1 MDLKQLEYFVR
12 VAELG
17 SFTRA
22 SSVLEIAQPALS
34 RQVRLLETELRQ
46 NLLIRNGRGV
56 VMTDAGKILL
66 EHARG
71 ILHQIVRAKEDLDL
85 VRGAPSGRVAIGM
98 PPSISKV
105 LTLPITTEF
114 RRLMPEASLSIS
126 EGLSMITQDWLMTGR
141 LDIALLYNPG
151 YSPHLET
158 VELFEE
164 ELYLISSY
172 SGRLEGDSLSIKEVA
187 KLPLIIPARPNA
199 LRMLVETRISQ
210 VHGKLN
216 IAFEIDGI
224 SSILDLVAEGL
235 GFAILP
241 KYAVNNIDESQQFHA
256 VPIKELRSRLVIAT
270 AANRPTTLTQQ
281 SVVELI
287 KTIAIEKI
295 HVAAIN

>member
-34 RQVRLLETELRQ
+34 RQVRLLETELHQ

-71 ILHQIVRAKEDLDL
+71 ILHQIIRAKEDLDL

-105 LTLPITTEF
+105 LTLAVTTEF
-114 RRLMPEASLSIS
+114 RKRMPEASLSIS
-126 EGLSMITQDWLMTGR
+126 EGLSMIAQDWLMTGR

-151 YSPHLET
+151 YSPHLDA

-164 ELYLISSY
+164 ELYLISAHSK
-172 SGRLEGDSLSIKEVA
+172 SLGVQAVSIKDISA
-187 KLPLIIPARPNA
+187 LPLIIPARPNA
-199 LRMLVETRISQ
+199 LRMLVETKISEMK
-210 VHGKLN
+210 GKLN
-216 IAFEIDGI
+216 IAYEIDGVA
-224 SSILDLVAEGL
+224 SILDLVAEGL
-235 GFAILP
+235 G
-241 KYAVNNIDESQQFHA
+241 YAVLPRYAVTNIDRSQHFNA
-256 VPIKELRSRLVIAT
+256 VPIKDLTSRLVIAT

-281 SVVELI
+281 AVVELI
-287 KTIAIEKI
+287 QAIAIEKI
-295 HVAAIN
+295 RGEVNG

>member
-56 VMTDAGKILL
+56 VMTDAGKVLL

-71 ILHQIVRAKEDLDL
+71 ILHQIIRAKEDLDL

-98 PPSISKV
+98 PPSISKI

-114 RRLMPEASLSIS
+114 RKRMPEASLSIS

-141 LDIALLYNPG
+141 LDIALLYNPA
-151 YSPHLET
+151 YSQHLET

-164 ELYLISSY
+164 ELYLISAY
-172 SGRLEGDSLSIKEVA
+172 SNRLEGEELSIKEVA

-199 LRMLVETRISQ
+199 LRMLVETRMSE
-210 VHGKLN
+210 VHAQLK

-235 GFAILP
+235 GYAVLP
-241 KYAVNNIDESQQFHA
+241 KYAVNNVDQSQQFQA
-256 VPIKELRSRLVIAT
+256 VPIKGLKSRLVIAT

-281 SVVELI
+281 NVVELI
-287 KTIAIEKI
+287 KTITLEKI
-295 HVAAIN
+295 YGAKTS

>member
-34 RQVRLLETELRQ
+34 RQVRLLETELHQ

-105 LTLPITTEF
+105 LTLAVTTEF
-114 RRLMPEASLSIS
+114 RKRMPEASLSIS
-126 EGLSMITQDWLMTGR
+126 EGLSMIAQDWLMTGR

-151 YSPHLET
+151 YSPHLDA

-164 ELYLISSY
+164 ELYLISAHSK
-172 SGRLEGDSLSIKEVA
+172 SLGMQSVSIKDVSA
-187 KLPLIIPARPNA
+187 LPLIIPARPNA
-199 LRMLVETRISQ
+199 LRMLVETKISEMK
-210 VHGKLN
+210 GKLN
-216 IAFEIDGI
+216 IAFEIDGVA
-224 SSILDLVAEGL
+224 SILDLVAEGL
-235 GFAILP
+235 G
-241 KYAVNNIDESQQFHA
+241 YAVLPRYAVTNIDRSQLFNA
-256 VPIKELRSRLVIAT
+256 VPINDLTSRLVIAT

-281 SVVELI
+281 AVVELI
-287 KTIAIEKI
+287 QSIAIEKI
-295 HVAAIN
+295 RGEVNG

>member
-71 ILHQIVRAKEDLDL
+71 ILHQVVRAKEDLDL

-158 VELFEE
+158 IELFEE

-172 SGRLEGDSLSIKEVA
+172 SKRLEGDSLSIKDVA

-199 LRMLVETRISQ
+199 LRMLVETRMSQ

-235 GFAILP
+235 GYAILP
-241 KYAVNNIDESQQFHA
+241 KYAVNNLDQSQQFHS
-256 VPIKELRSRLVIAT
+256 VPIKELKSRLVIAT
-270 AANRPTTLTQQ
+270 SANRPTTLTQQ

-295 HVAAIN
+295 YLPTIN